1 MKPNKLTFA
10 RRAHA
15 YMVDGKRWSGASA
28 WGKRIED
35 NTALS
40 AWRAREAVRGVA
52 LDDQLR
58 QAVLLADGK
67 DELDD
72 LVERALTAAGA
83 NAARDRGTEMHR
95 ITELSD
101 LGRLARLTPDMLA
114 VSDRWRRALEAA
126 GIELLDGH
134 VEGVVLVPGMN
145 VCGTFDRLARW
156 RGETVVLDLKTGASK
171 LRYPHSMAVQLALLA
186 NAEWITVGD
195 GERNDDR
202 TTWTEFRPLADL
214 GVSRTVGLIVA
225 MPSDG
230 DDAEVHALDLEQ
242 GWQAARLAHE
252 AKQWTASKPAT
263 LVATVTLT
271 PAIPIPD
278 DPFDGL
284 NGEGRTEIR
293 WTNLLRRY
301 DRLKTLDDGV
311 DALARHWPLG
321 VTTIGRNRNQRPD
334 VEVDEIEAAIERAE
348 RDTEAPFDPPPSI
361 VAPAPPVV
369 APAPVFTAR
378 PHPEGADLT
387 EADID
392 AVRRYIGSLPD
403 DVKRRA
409 AGWQPEA
416 QRAGVSYLFSERQ
429 TVRRRQLMRA
439 GVALASL
446 GGSDDDARTIVG
458 IVTGTEYGPNDP
470 VGALIG
476 MLSVGE
482 AQRLI
487 DLCEALTGTG
497 GLALQFDLDGR
508 LTVAGDVTPYAPAT
522 A

>member
-1 MKPNKLTFA
+1 MKPSKLVFA
-10 RRAHA
+10 RRAHT
-15 YMVDGKRWSGASA
+15 YHVDGKRWSGASA

-72 LVERALTAAGA
+72 IVERALTIAGA
-83 NAARDRGTEMHR
+83 NARRDRGTEMHR

-101 LGRLARLTPDMLA
+101 LGRLSNLTPDMLA
-114 VSDRWRRALEAA
+114 VSERWRRALESA

-134 VEGVVLVPGMN
+134 VEGVVLVPGMQ

-156 RGETVVLDLKTGASK
+156 RDQVVVLDLKTGSGK
-171 LRYPHSMAVQLALLA
+171 LAYPHSMAVQLALLA
-186 NAEWITVGD
+186 NAEWITDGD
-195 GERNDDR
+195 GNRSDDR
-202 TTWTEFRPLADL
+202 TTWTKFRRFSEL

-225 MPSDG
+225 MPSDS
-230 DDAEVHALDLEQ
+230 DEAEVHALDLEH
-242 GWQAARLAHE
+242 GWKAAGLAHA
-252 AKQWTASKPAT
+252 AKLWTASKPAT
-263 LVATVTLT
+263 LVASVTPA

-284 NGEGRTEIR
+284 NGEGRDEIR

-301 DRLKTLDDGV
+301 DRLKGLTGGLE
-311 DALARHWPLG
+311 ALARHWPAG
-321 VTTIGRNRNQRPD
+321 IQTIGKNRNQRPD
-334 VEVDEIEAAIERAE
+334 VEADEIEAAIERVE
-348 RDTEAPFDPPPSI
+348 RDVEAPFDPPPSRI
-361 VAPAPPVV
+361 APPEPVPG
-369 APAPVFTAR
+369 PAPVFAAR

-392 AVRRYIGSLPD
+392 AVRRFIGGLSD
-403 DVKRRA
+403 DVKARA
-409 AGWQPEA
+409 AGWQPDA
-416 QRAGVSYLFSERQ
+416 RLAGVSYLLSERQ
-429 TVRRRQLMRA
+429 TERRRQLMRA

-446 GGSDDDARTIVG
+446 GGSDDDARTIIGVVLG
-458 IVTGTEYGPNDP
+458 EQQPAP

-476 MLSVGE
+476 SLSTTE

-487 DLCEALTGTG
+487 DLCEALNGG

-508 LTVAGDVTPYAPAT
+508 LTIAGDVTPFGPPT